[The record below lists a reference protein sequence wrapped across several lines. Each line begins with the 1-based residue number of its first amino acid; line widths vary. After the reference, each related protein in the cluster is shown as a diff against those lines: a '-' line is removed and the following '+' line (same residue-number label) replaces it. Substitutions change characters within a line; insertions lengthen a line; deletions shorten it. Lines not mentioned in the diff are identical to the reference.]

1 MILGKVQKSKIILDE
16 KLLEKYVDSVIR
28 ETKKEYTLK
37 KELAIR
43 KVVLKSPI
51 RKFSLMY

>member
-1 MILGKVQKSKIILDE
+1 LDE
-16 KLLEKYVDSVIR
+16 KQLGKYVDSVIR

-37 KELAIR
+37 KNRNGNKESCFE
-43 KVVLKSPI
+43 KSPI

>member
-1 MILGKVQKSKIILDE
+1 LDE
-16 KLLEKYVDSVIR
+16 KQLGKYVDSVIR

-43 KVVLKSPI
+43 KVVLKNHQ
-51 RKFSLMY
+51 